1 MLGPVKATLHAQQLE
16 IEDFALRPDQLAGI
30 IQMVDEG
37 KISHTMATQQLFPAL
52 LKHADKTATELAQEL
67 NLVQERNED
76 ALLLLIEEVLA
87 AMPQKV
93 QEYKKGKKGLIGL
106 FVGEVMKKSKGK
118 ADPKL
123 LNQLV
128 TDCLSK

>member
-1 MLGPVKATLHAQQLE
+1 
-16 IEDFALRPDQLAGI
+16 
-30 IQMVDEG
+30 
-37 KISHTMATQQLFPAL
+37 MATQQLFPAL